1 MQKDF
6 EIIKNI
12 AQAASNIT
20 YDGATDEN
28 YESHQV
34 GLRREE
40 GNPIL
45 DSRNIDGFKVRMAGN
60 NLIVSYS
67 VETKLSEVYATKL
80 EQEMDQVIDKC
91 VKYLKGE
98 YRKISGKNLRLS
110 KAGEVDV
117 RVQYIS
123 RVRTCIYASCVYVI
137 SSLSEVGATETAPS
151 EDRLNDTFKKFLSM
165 GRDDA
170 ANPMNITRKDT

>member
-12 AQAASNIT
+12 AQAAANIT

-28 YESHQV
+28 YETHEI
-34 GLRREE
+34 GLKHEE

-45 DSRNIDGFKVRMAGN
+45 DSRIIDGFKVRMAGN
-60 NLIVSYS
+60 HLIISYS
-67 VETKLSEVYATKL
+67 VEQKLSDVYAQNL
-80 EQEMDQVIDKC
+80 EQEMEQIINKC
-91 VKYLKGE
+91 VSYLKGE

-110 KAGEVDV
+110 SAGEVDV
-117 RVQYIS
+117 RVSYIS
-123 RVRTCIYASCVYVI
+123 RVRTCVYASMVYKI
-137 SSLSEVGATETAPS
+137 SSLKNVESNDQPS

-170 ANPMNITRKDT
+170 SNPMNITRKET

>member
-28 YESHQV
+28 YEPHQI

-45 DSRNIDGFKVRMAGN
+45 DSRNIDGFNVRMSGN
-60 NLIVSYS
+60 HLIVSYG
-67 VETKLSEVYATKL
+67 VETKLSEVYATKI
-80 EQEMDQVIDKC
+80 EQEMENVINKC
-91 VKYLKGE
+91 VNYLKGE

-110 KAGEVDV
+110 KVGEIDV
-117 RVQYIS
+117 KVQYIS
-123 RVRTCIYASCVYVI
+123 RVRTSVQANCVYVI
-137 SSLSEVGATETAPS
+137 SSLSDVPATENEPS

-170 ANPMNITRKDT
+170 ANPMNITRKET

>member
-1 MQKDF
+1 MQKDY

-28 YESHQV
+28 YEPHKI
-34 GLRREE
+34 GLKHEE
-40 GNPIL
+40 GNPII
-45 DSRNIDGFKVRMAGN
+45 DSRTIDGFKVRIAGP

-67 VETKLSEVYATKL
+67 IEQKLSDVYTQKL
-80 EQEMDQVIDKC
+80 EQEMEQIISKC
-91 VKYLKGE
+91 VNYLKSE

-110 KAGEVDV
+110 MVGEVDV
-117 RVQYIS
+117 RVSYIS
-123 RVRTCIYASCVYVI
+123 RVRTCIYANCIYKI
-137 SSLSEVGATETAPS
+137 GSLSSEVEQDRQPS
-151 EDRLNDTFKKFLSM
+151 EDRLTDTFKKFLSM

-170 ANPMNITRKDT
+170 PNPMNVTRKET

>member
-28 YESHQV
+28 YEPHQI

-45 DSRNIDGFKVRMAGN
+45 DSRNIDGFNVRMSGN
-60 NLIVSYS
+60 HLIVSYS
-67 VETKLSEVYATKL
+67 VETKLSEVYATKI
-80 EQEMDQVIDKC
+80 EQEMEK
-91 VKYLKGE
+91 
-98 YRKISGKNLRLS
+98 R
-110 KAGEVDV
+110 
-117 RVQYIS
+117 
-123 RVRTCIYASCVYVI
+123 
-137 SSLSEVGATETAPS
+137 
-151 EDRLNDTFKKFLSM
+151 FLSM

-170 ANPMNITRKDT
+170 ANPMNITRKET

>member
-28 YESHQV
+28 YEPHKI

-40 GNPIL
+40 GDLVL
-45 DSRNIDGFKVRMAGN
+45 DSRTIDGFKVRMSGN
-60 NLIVSYS
+60 HLIVSYS
-67 VETKLSEVYATKL
+67 IETKLSEVYAQKL
-80 EQEMDQVIDKC
+80 EQEMSAIIQKC
-91 VKYLKGE
+91 VEYLKKE
-98 YRKISGKNLRLS
+98 YRKIAGKNLRLT
-110 KAGEVDV
+110 KEGDIDV
-117 RVQYIS
+117 VVQYIS
-123 RVRTCIYASCVYVI
+123 RVRTCIYASCVYKI
-137 SSLSEVGATETAPS
+137 GSLKETESVSPPS
-151 EDRLNDTFKKFLSM
+151 EDRLTDTFKKFLSM

-170 ANPMNITRKDT
+170 PNPMNITRKET